1 MIGILGGTFDP
12 THYGHLRPA
21 RELVSA
27 LGLAE
32 VRFIP
37 AANPPHRPPPV
48 AASADRL
55 KMLQLAI
62 AREPGFVADDR
73 EIRRGGPSYTILT
86 LEDLRGELA
95 GQRLCLIMGMDAFLG
110 LDSWHR
116 WQELWGHAHIVAIPR
131 PGWSVQQGL
140 PAWARPRL
148 CRDARELT
156 QTPVGRLWIQPVTPQ
171 DISATRIRAALAR
184 GAPVTDWVPPPVLQ
198 YIKDNRI
205 YTS

>member
-32 VRFIP
+32 LRFIP
-37 AANPPHRPPPV
+37 AANPPRRLPPV
-48 AASADRL
+48 ASPANRL

-62 AREPGFVADDR
+62 AGEPGFVADDR
-73 EIRRGGPSYTILT
+73 EIRRGGLSYTILT
-86 LEDLRGELA
+86 LEELHGELA
-95 GQRLCLIMGMDAFLG
+95 GRSLCLIMGMDALLG

-116 WQELWGHAHIVAIPR
+116 WQELWGYAHIVAMPR

-156 QTPVGRLWIQPVTPQ
+156 QTPVGRLWVQPVTPQ
-171 DISATRIRAALAR
+171 DISATRIRAALAV
-184 GAPVTDWVPPPVLQ
+184 GASVADSVPPAVLQ

-205 YTS
+205 YS

>member
-12 THYGHLRPA
+12 PHYGHLRPA
-21 RELVSA
+21 RELMSA

-32 VRFIP
+32 LRFIP
-37 AANPPHRPPPV
+37 VANPPHRPPPV
-48 AASADRL
+48 ASAADRL

-62 AREPGFVADDR
+62 AGEPGFVVDDR

-86 LEDLRGELA
+86 LAELRGELV
-95 GQRLCLIMGMDAFLG
+95 GRPLCLVMGMDAFLG
-110 LDSWHR
+110 LDRWHR
-116 WQELWGHAHIVAIPR
+116 WLELWDYAHIVAVPR
-131 PGWSVQQGL
+131 PGGPVQQGL

-148 CRDARELT
+148 CRDAHELM
-156 QTPVGRLWIQPVTPQ
+156 QTPSGRLWIQPVTPQ

-184 GAPVTDWVPPPVLQ
+184 DESAADWVPPAVLQ

-205 YTS
+205 YS

>member
-12 THYGHLRPA
+12 PHYGHLRPA
-21 RELVSA
+21 RELMSA

-32 VRFIP
+32 LRFIP

-62 AREPGFVADDR
+62 AGEPGFVADDR
-73 EIRRGGPSYTILT
+73 ELRRGGPSYTILT
-86 LEDLRGELA
+86 LEELHAELA
-95 GQRLCLIMGMDAFLG
+95 GRRLCLIMGMDALLG
-110 LDSWHR
+110 LDRWHR
-116 WQELWGHAHIVAIPR
+116 WQELWDYAHIVALPR
-131 PGWSVQQGL
+131 PGWPVEQGL

-156 QTPVGRLWIQPVTPQ
+156 QTPSGRLWIQPVTPQ
-171 DISATRIRAALAR
+171 DISATRLRAVLAR
-184 GAPVTDWVPPPVLQ
+184 GASVAEWVPPAVLQ

-205 YTS
+205 YN